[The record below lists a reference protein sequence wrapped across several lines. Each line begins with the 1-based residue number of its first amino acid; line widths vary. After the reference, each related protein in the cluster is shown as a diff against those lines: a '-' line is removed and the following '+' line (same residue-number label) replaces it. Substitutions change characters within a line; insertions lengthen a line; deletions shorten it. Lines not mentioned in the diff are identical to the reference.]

1 MVFAKDREK
10 LMGSL
15 ESREQFEKFILSG
28 QWMGK
33 DSFAGEVA
41 KEALVVFDPLGIAE
55 ETLKR
60 EKATEKA
67 TKKETKAEEPKEEDQ
82 LTEASPKAETEEE
95 LPEEDPEAAKSEA
108 AKSEATEAT
117 ADASPAKPAP
127 ERDEKTASWSHFFS
141 GKKRETQTL
150 KETKAGGQLN
160 DVVAI
165 PRNAQPGDDE
175 MEDAF
180 MAFGAPTRKRP
191 PPGFAP
197 PGAEKKA
204 SGAPKPVSDA
214 TLSVSEP
221 ELAKEKPRG
230 MASAP
235 VGLPSGKRGVSSF
248 LNSRAGA
255 SSFAS
260 TKPADPNSV
269 EAIQYRKDMANAKAA
284 GVPYSSWV
292 KKSRE
297 DLSTLTWQELAERMK
312 KPYDPEARDF
322 TDDAGAR

>member
-1 MVFAKDREK
+1 
-10 LMGSL
+10 
-15 ESREQFEKFILSG
+15 
-28 QWMGK
+28 MGK

-60 EKATEKA
+60 EKKA
-67 TKKETKAEEPKEEDQ
+67 EAEAEEPRTEPEETTAKAEKEE
-82 LTEASPKAETEEE
+82 A
-95 LPEEDPEAAKSEA
+95 LPEEDPEAEADAASSEA
-108 AKSEATEAT
+108 PEKEPAAPVAE
-117 ADASPAKPAP
+117 ASPAAEASPSP
-127 ERDEKTASWSHFFS
+127 TRGEKSVSWSNFFG
-141 GKKRETQTL
+141 GKKREKTQTAER
-150 KETKAGGQLN
+150 ETEAGGQLN

-191 PPGFAP
+191 PPGFTP
-197 PGAEKKA
+197 PGAAAAAAEAEAKKSA
-204 SGAPKPVSDA
+204 SK
-214 TLSVSEP
+214 TEP
-221 ELAKEKPRG
+221 ANPRG
-230 MASAP
+230 SSP
-235 VGLPSGKRGVSSF
+235 GSSPGTSSVGLPSGKRGVSSF

-255 SSFAS
+255 SSFAT
-260 TKPADPNSV
+260 TKPSDPNSV

-284 GVPYSSWV
+284 GVPYSTWV

-312 KPYDPEARDF
+312 KPYDPDARAF